1 LSEHCYF
8 CGLDSTEFITH
19 GKFGCEFCPDFL
31 SMIPEVEYILQKTN
45 PWNKNKDSSPQIG
58 QKIPESFRWDMG
70 KNETIYF
77 SSRYRIARNIRRS
90 FFINRRYERE
100 AILDFLNSYFPRLK
114 LIQKVEGVEY
124 WSSWEE
130 KEDLKINFLVGDED
144 QIRWEICWQG
154 IYGKDQILE
163 APDFLRKK
171 QLVNFISNRQLFS
184 YHKNWGFLNSCP
196 TNCGRGDRFSMILQ
210 KHSPPGMHS
219 NFQEDWFLE
228 GDGIRLSIL
237 DFEKKQEKR
246 RISIKNFNKRRKFYF
261 QQSLLPLIFK
271 DSGEMEVPKLSSNI

>member
-1 LSEHCYF
+1 MSEHCYF
-8 CGLDSTEFITH
+8 CGLDSSEFINH

-45 PWNKNKDSSPQIG
+45 PWNKNKDSSPKIS
-58 QKIPESFRWDMG
+58 QKIPRSFQWDMG

-90 FFINRRYERE
+90 FFINRGYDRE
-100 AILDFLNSYFPRLK
+100 AILDFLHSYFPRLK
-114 LIQKVEGVEY
+114 LIQKKGFVEY

-130 KEDLKINFLVGDED
+130 KENLKINFLVGDED

-154 IYGKDQILE
+154 VYNKDIVLE
-163 APDFLRKK
+163 VPIFARKNR
-171 QLVNFISNRQLFS
+171 LVSFISNRQLFS

-196 TNCGRGDRFSMILQ
+196 TNCGRGDRFSLILQ
-210 KHSPPGMHS
+210 KNSPPGLNS

-246 RISIKNFNKRRKFYF
+246 GISIKNFNKRRKFYF